1 MKAQA
6 TKIKYFNG
14 MDMPDEAFLI
24 KCMHC
29 GLCLPTCPTFK
40 LTGSE
45 RSSPRGRIR
54 LIKSVNDGKLEITK
68 TFFEEM
74 NFCLDCQACETACP
88 AGVRYGGLVEMAR
101 VQIESSKWNPWIR
114 KTIKNFVFK
123 IIFTKKARVKL
134 LARLLRFYQRS
145 GLRFFVQKTKI
156 LRLFSKKLYNIE
168 GLAPDVSPVFSDD
181 KLPERMMPKGT
192 ARKKVGFFYG
202 CFMNVMFSDINFDT
216 ITVLLENDFE
226 IIVPVGQECCGSMH
240 AHNGDMDT
248 ARNLARANIDAFNKH
263 DMDAVIVNAA
273 GCSAFM
279 KEYSHVLKDDENYKD
294 KSVIFTQKVK
304 DILEYLIENDIKK
317 SGKIINKKVTYHD
330 ACHHVHTQKI
340 FGEPRELLKKIEG
353 LELTELKDSTACC
366 GSAGI
371 YNVLNYEDSMKI
383 LDEKLEN
390 IKNTGADIVL
400 VGNPGCLAQLRYGI
414 ERKKMKVNA
423 IHPITLI
430 KETYSK

>member
-1 MKAQA
+1 MKNQEIQ
-6 TKIKYFNG
+6 KKYFYG
-14 MDMPDEAFLI
+14 MDIPDEAFLI

-40 LTGSE
+40 LTGRE

-54 LIKSVNDGKLEITK
+54 LIKSVNEGKLEISK

-74 NFCLDCQACETACP
+74 NYCLDCQACETACP
-88 AGVRYGGLVEMAR
+88 AGVKYGGLVEMAR
-101 VQIESSKWNPWIR
+101 VQIETSKWNPVLR
-114 KTIKNFVFK
+114 KVIKNFIFKVVFTRK
-123 IIFTKKARVKL
+123 SRVKL
-134 LARLLRFYQRS
+134 LARLLRFYQKS
-145 GLRFFVQKTKI
+145 GLRFFVQKTGI

-181 KLPERMMPKGT
+181 KLPERLMPTKKSG
-192 ARKKVGFFYG
+192 KKVGFFYG
-202 CFMNVMFSDINFDT
+202 CFMNVMFADINFDT
-216 ITVLLENDFE
+216 ITVLLENNYE

-240 AHNGDMDT
+240 AHNGDIET
-248 ARNLARANIDAFNKH
+248 ARRLAKANIDAFNKH
-263 DMDAVIVNAA
+263 ELDAIIVNAA

-279 KEYSHVLKDDENYKD
+279 KEYAHVLKNDKEYKD
-294 KSVIFTQKVK
+294 KSVLFTEKVK
-304 DILEYLIENDIKK
+304 DIMEYLVENDIKK
-317 SGKIINKKVTYHD
+317 PDKIINKKITYHD

-340 FGEPRELLKKIEG
+340 YGEPRDLLKKIDG

-400 VGNPGCLAQLRYGI
+400 VANPGCLAQLRYGI
-414 ERKKMKVNA
+414 ERKKMDVKA
-423 IHPITLI
+423 LHPITLI
-430 KETYSK
+430 KESYSK